1 MTGAWR
7 MVARSHGGP
16 EVIVREDFDPGA
28 PGEGELLV
36 AQDAVGLNFIDTYYR
51 TGLYPAPLPTP
62 LGSEGAGRVV
72 AVGAGVAGFAVGDR
86 VGCVSGLGAY
96 ASHLTAHRSALIGDA
111 AVGMH
116 PVTAHGFNFGL
127 GSVQRLSSLL
137 LDAKQRNRD
146 IGSIA
151 LLNRYERQQRLATWP
166 LYQATNLLVDCYT
179 NDRLPMRL
187 LRGAALRAAQQLRP
201 LKRGIA
207 RHLTAGA

>member
-1 MTGAWR
+1 MRWMCRTALVCLSSWR
-7 MVARSHGGP
+7 RRARSLALVLWVP
-16 EVIVREDFDPGA
+16 CTSACASACQNGA
-28 PGEGELLV
+28 CEC
-36 AQDAVGLNFIDTYYR
+36 AQV
-51 TGLYPAPLPTP
+51 
-62 LGSEGAGRVV
+62 
-72 AVGAGVAGFAVGDR
+72 
-86 VGCVSGLGAY
+86 
-96 ASHLTAHRSALIGDA
+96 
-111 AVGMH
+111 
-116 PVTAHGFNFGL
+116 
-127 GSVQRLSSLL
+127 L
-137 LDAKQRNRD
+137 LDAKRRNRD